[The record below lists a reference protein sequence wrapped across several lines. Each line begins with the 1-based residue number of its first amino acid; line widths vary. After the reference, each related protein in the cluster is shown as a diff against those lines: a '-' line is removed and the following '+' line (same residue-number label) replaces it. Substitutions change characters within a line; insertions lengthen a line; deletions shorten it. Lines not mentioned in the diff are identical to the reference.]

1 MKKNYMA
8 LFLAICLLIGLFSAC
23 GGAAAPSSAA
33 PESAAEAASA
43 TEAVEEA
50 APAVEAAEAGSTEEA
65 APVEEGSLLEDA
77 GDGVPYEDTF
87 EEGAGVWPICDPGEK
102 TITIWDGWFPFFSAF
117 FESFADTLFFQEMEA
132 RTGVKT
138 EFTLVNAE
146 QAAEQFIR
154 MAGRSRRQAFLYGHR
169 LVRGGLQD
177 ALRFNEGWIDSGNGP
192 I

>member
-1 MKKNYMA
+1 MA

-102 TITIWDGWFPFFSAF
+102 TITIWDGFS
-117 FESFADTLFFQEMEA
+117 
-132 RTGVKT
+132 
-138 EFTLVNAE
+138 
-146 QAAEQFIR
+146 R
-154 MAGRSRRQAFLYGHR
+154 MATTLIRPSFHSPSPNARRQVPKMMVSRDCSIWH
-169 LVRGGLQD
+169 
-177 ALRFNEGWIDSGNGP
+177 
-192 I
+192 